1 MNHNRVLL
9 YKLIP
14 SGPFS
19 HTFLRAHHSA
29 WTLEETGPVL
39 TCWQTHIKSKD
50 LLTLKTFVCILRPFY
65 YCWRGWE
72 SAPSAMLLHTL
83 IDHNLFFQFTS
94 PGIGFKNRLSH
105 LMPAKAREAKDVRFK
120 FKGWLQG
127 KQAAPPHL
135 SLQVSFLSRDSS
147 LLWLLIT
154 LEIPIFFI
162 HAVEKQSG
170 FSCSQKVICLYIKPS
185 FKHKYY

>member
-29 WTLEETGPVL
+29 RTLEETGPVL
-39 TCWQTHIKSKD
+39 TCWQTHVKSKD
-50 LLTLKTFVCILRPFY
+50 LLTLKTFVCMLRPFY

-72 SAPSAMLLHTL
+72 SAPSAMLLHTF

-127 KQAAPPHL
+127 KQAAPLHL
-135 SLQVSFLSRDSS
+135 SLQVSFALQRQFSIVVVDNVRNTNILHPCCGKAEWFLMFTEGD
-147 LLWLLIT
+147 LPLYKA
-154 LEIPIFFI
+154 FF
-162 HAVEKQSG
+162 
-170 FSCSQKVICLYIKPS
+170 
-185 FKHKYY
+185 